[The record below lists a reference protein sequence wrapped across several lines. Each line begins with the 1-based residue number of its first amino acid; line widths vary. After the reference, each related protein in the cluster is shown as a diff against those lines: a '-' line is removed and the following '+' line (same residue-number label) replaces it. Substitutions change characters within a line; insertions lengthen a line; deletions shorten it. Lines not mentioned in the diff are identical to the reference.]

1 MLQVA
6 DHLLRIKLR
15 GTVKWFSTVKKFGF
29 ISKGDGEDIF
39 ERIKEKYIKALENNI
54 QLFEIYLSDE
64 KDTRN
69 K

>member
-1 MLQVA
+1 M
-6 DHLLRIKLR
+6 R